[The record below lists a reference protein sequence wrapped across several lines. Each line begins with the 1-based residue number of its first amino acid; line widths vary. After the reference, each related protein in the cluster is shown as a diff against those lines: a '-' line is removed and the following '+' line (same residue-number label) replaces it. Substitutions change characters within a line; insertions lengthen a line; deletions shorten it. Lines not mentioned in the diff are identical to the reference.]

1 MEYVSNLLFWIS
13 NGLLVPVVVG
23 LLFFFVRSIF
33 MLGGFYN
40 RYMQRRK
47 VHQSVASAINS
58 LSASDLSTLRDTLA
72 AQPDSAFIRTA
83 RTLLDGDGS
92 EALHNRIISEYEIAA
107 DRELG
112 HAKMLTKF
120 GPILGLMG
128 TLIPMG
134 PALMGLSTGDI
145 GSMAYNMQVAFATT
159 VIGLFAGAVGFVL
172 LQVKQRWAAQDL
184 TWLDYLSAVTLEA
197 RIPAYLPH
205 VKEMTVTKNAVN
217 Q

>member
-72 AQPDSAFIRTA
+72 AQSDSAFIRTA
-83 RTLLDGDGS
+83 RALLDGDGS
-92 EALHNRIISEYEIAA
+92 EALHNRIISEYEIAT

>member
-47 VHQSVASAINS
+47 VHQSVASAMNS
-58 LSASDLSTLRDTLA
+58 LSASDLSALRDTLA
-72 AQPDSAFIRTA
+72 AQPDSTFIRTA

-92 EALHNRIISEYEIAA
+92 EALHNRIISEYEISA

>member
-72 AQPDSAFIRTA
+72 AQSDSAFIRTA

-172 LQVKQRWAAQDL
+172 LQVKQRWAAQDI